1 MAICLFTCQQE
12 TMRIVSCLLLIF
24 SLSHSQAQT
33 VSFEKEVA
41 PILQAKCIRCHSG
54 EHPKGDLDL
63 TSEKGLY
70 AGGSSGKVVSDSR
83 EQPGL
88 LWDMVEQKRMPPR
101 EKLSENEIRILKNW
115 VDHGSKWHGPALK
128 ITTKSA
134 AAQRAGKDWWSL
146 QPVTKPSLP
155 AVRQQNWIRN
165 EIDHFI
171 LHQLE
176 QRGLSPSL
184 EADRRTYI
192 RRVTYDLTGL
202 PPSPSEIDA
211 FVQDKSEQAYEALVD
226 RLLASPR
233 YGERWGRHWL
243 DVVRFAESHGYETNE
258 LRRNAWH
265 YRDWVIRSLNEDKPF
280 ARFVQEQ
287 LVGDV
292 VSAGDPHNEVATGFL
307 VGGTH
312 DVVGNQTPEGMAQQ
326 RQDDLYDMVSTTGS
340 AFLGL
345 TLNCARCHD
354 HKFDPISQKEYYSM
368 QAFFAGVHH
377 GSRNIANPALQQQLD
392 RLVSERKALDQRL
405 MEVREL
411 ASHAGPPNSLL
422 NTEVF
427 EAVPARYVRMT
438 IEKTKKND
446 EPCIDELEVY
456 AGDINVAHVK
466 SGGKPTASSEYPNS
480 EIHRIVHLNDGHIG
494 NSKSWISHEPGK
506 GWLQIEWPAP
516 VVIDRIVWGRDR
528 NGQFQDRLAIKYKME
543 ASMDGKHWK
552 LLCTDVD
559 RMRRSTATDTKR
571 QIAELKSLEADRAKR
586 HASILELQNQLQVY
600 CGVFKTPEPI
610 HLLKR
615 GDPMMKQD
623 EVSPSGI
630 EALDI
635 PISLKQMSTDQ
646 ERRLALANWIVDTR
660 NPLPAR
666 VMVNRIWHYHFGS
679 GIVNTPSDF
688 GFNGGKPSHPEL
700 LDWLASQFHQHQ
712 GRLKPLH
719 RMIVLSAT
727 YRQSSQPDLESVKRN
742 SSVDADNRL
751 LWKAPRRRL
760 EAESLRDSILSVTGK
775 LDLTMGGPGYDLWK
789 YSNYVV
795 VFEEQ
800 KTLPASAYRR
810 MIYQFKP
817 RTQQDS
823 TFGAFDCPDGTLT
836 MPKRNSS
843 TTALQALN
851 LLNSPFMIDQSKVFA
866 ERLKKEA
873 GTQAE
878 SQVKHAYRLALG
890 RLPSKKEFAACLS
903 VIEQHGLDA
912 FCRALLN
919 TNEFIY
925 ID

>member
-1 MAICLFTCQQE
+1 MRTVALCLH
-12 TMRIVSCLLLIF
+12 LLF
-24 SLSHSQAQT
+24 LSQSFAQS
-33 VSFEKEVA
+33 VSFESEVA
-41 PILQAKCIRCHSG
+41 PILKARCIRCHSG

-63 TSEKGLY
+63 STEKGLQQ
-70 AGGSSGKVVSDSR
+70 GGSSGKVVSESR

-88 LWDMVEQKRMPPR
+88 LWEMVEQKRMPPK
-101 EKLSENEIRILKNW
+101 EQLSDNELRILKNW
-115 VDHGSKWHGPALK
+115 LEKGSPWRGPALQVASK
-128 ITTKSA
+128 PTVSL
-134 AAQRAGKDWWSL
+134 RAGKDWWSL
-146 QPVTKPSLP
+146 QPINKVSLP
-155 AVRQQNWIRN
+155 TVKQQAWIRN

-176 QRGLSPSL
+176 SRGLSPSA

-192 RRVTYDLTGL
+192 RRVTFDITGL
-202 PPSPSEIDA
+202 PPTPSEIDA
-211 FVQDKSEQAYEALVD
+211 FVRDTSDQAYETLVD

-258 LRRNAWH
+258 LRRNAWP
-265 YRDWVIRSLNEDKPF
+265 YRDWVIRALNEDKPF
-280 ARFVQEQ
+280 DRFVQEQ
-287 LVGDV
+287 LAGDV
-292 VSAGDPHNEVATGFL
+292 VAAGDLANEVATGFL

-368 QAFFAGVHH
+368 QSFFAGVQH
-377 GSRNIANPALQQQLD
+377 GARDVANPAVKLQLD
-392 RLVSERKALDQRL
+392 KLMTERKSLNQHLMEYKKLVSN
-405 MEVREL
+405 
-411 ASHAGPPNSLL
+411 SGPPNSVL

-427 EAVPARYVRMT
+427 DAVQARFVRMT
-438 IEKTKKND
+438 INKTKIND
-446 EPCIDELEVY
+446 EPCIDEFEIY
-456 AGDINVAHVK
+456 AGDINVAHV
-466 SGGKPTASSEYPNS
+466 SMRAKPTASSEYPNS
-480 EIHRIVHLNDGHIG
+480 DIHRIVHLNDGLPG
-494 NSKSWISHEPGK
+494 NSKSWISNEPGK
-506 GWLQIEWPAP
+506 GWLQIEWPTP

-528 NGQFQDRLAIKYKME
+528 NNQFQDRLAVKYQLE
-543 ASMDGKHWK
+543 SSLDGSNWK
-552 LLCTDVD
+552 LLCT
-559 RMRRSTATDTKR
+559 
-571 QIAELKSLEADRAKR
+571 EADRMKRPVAKDQQQQSYEMKS
-586 HASILELQNQLQVY
+586 HEAKLASLNTKIRDMESQLQVY
-600 CGVFKTPEPI
+600 CGVFKKAEPV

-615 GDPMMKQD
+615 GDPMMKQE
-623 EVSPSGI
+623 EVPPSSI
-630 EALDI
+630 EALGI
-635 PISLKQMSTDQ
+635 PISIQKNATDQ
-646 ERRLALANWIVDTR
+646 QRRLALANWIADRR

-666 VMVNRIWHYHFGS
+666 VMVNRVWHYHFGT

-700 LDWLASQFHQHQ
+700 LDWLAYQFHENQ

-727 YRQSSQPDLESVKRN
+727 YRQSSQPDQAAVARN
-742 SSVDADNRL
+742 SSIDADNRL

-760 EAESLRDSILSVTGK
+760 EAEAIRDTILSVSGN

-795 VFEEQ
+795 VFEQQ
-800 KTLPASAYRR
+800 KMLPANAYRR
-810 MIYQFKP
+810 MVYQFKP

-823 TFGAFDCPDGTLT
+823 TFGSFDCPDGTLT

-851 LLNSPFMIDQSKVFA
+851 LLNSPFMIQQSSILA
-866 ERLKKEA
+866 GRLKKKAGMQSEA
-873 GTQAE
+873 QMKLAF
-878 SQVKHAYRLALG
+878 RLALG
-890 RLPSKKEFAACLS
+890 RLPTPKEEAICLA
-903 VIEQHGLDA
+903 IIHEHGLEA

-919 TNEFIY
+919 SNEFIY